1 MENRFKLNR
10 LVAGGIF
17 VTASMMLGSGPI
29 FAEEKLKVGFVYPS
43 PIGDNG
49 WSHRHE
55 VGRQD
60 VIAHF
65 GDQIET
71 TFVESVPE
79 GPDATRV
86 ITQLALTGHE
96 LIFTTSFGFMEPTLQ
111 VAEKFPNV
119 HFENNTGFKTAPNV
133 SVYNARFH
141 EGRVVF
147 GTIAGMMTET
157 NTVGYVASFPIPEV
171 IMGINAFTLA
181 AQKVNPDVEVKVVWV
196 NTWYNPA
203 LEADAAQVLL
213 DQGADFITQHTNS
226 PAPCQR
232 AEEAGVFCFGQDADM
247 SQFAQK
253 AHLTGIVNNWG
264 PYYIRRVQDVL
275 DGTWETD
282 HTWDGISGG
291 LVMMAP
297 YNDTLSDDVKAAATK
312 VEQALKDGTLN
323 PFAGP
328 ITNANGEMVIEEG
341 EALTDKQ
348 VHEMN
353 WFVQGVDGELP
364 S

>member
-1 MENRFKLNR
+1 MENKLKLKR
-10 LVAGGIF
+10 LIASGLGVA
-17 VTASMMLGSGPI
+17 ASILIASSPSV
-29 FAEEKLKVGFVYPS
+29 AEEKLKVGFIYPS

-49 WSHRHE
+49 WSYRHE
-55 VGRQD
+55 VGRQE

-86 ITQLALTGHE
+86 ITQLALTGHD
-96 LIFTTSFGFMEPTLQ
+96 LIFTASFGFMEPTLQ
-111 VAEKFPNV
+111 VAQKFPDTR
-119 HFENNTGFKTAPNV
+119 FENNTGFKTAPNV

-141 EGRVVF
+141 EGRVIF

-157 NTVGYVASFPIPEV
+157 NTVGYIASFPIPEV

-196 NTWYNPA
+196 NTWYDPA
-203 LEADAAQVLL
+203 LEADAAEALL

-232 AEEAGVFCFGQDADM
+232 AEAAGAYCFGQDADM
-247 SQFAQK
+247 SQFAEQ
-253 AHLTGIVNNWG
+253 AHLTAIVNNWG
-264 PYYIRRVQDVL
+264 PYYIRRVQDVM
-275 DGTWETD
+275 DGSWEAD

-291 LVMMAP
+291 LVLMAP
-297 YNDTLSDDVKAAATK
+297 YNDALPDDVKTAAIGI
-312 VEQALKDGTLN
+312 EQALNNGSLN

-328 ITNANGEMVIEEG
+328 IVDSNGETIIGEG
-341 EALTDKQ
+341 EALTDDQ

-353 WFVQGVDGELP
+353 WFVQGVDGQLP